1 MIDVKP
7 EVLRAFEMMWGLHP
21 GPVMLIHKSREIVAV
36 NQAAATLGLPVGIL
50 CHSLYP
56 SDKPCP
62 GCMANKALNQGQ
74 AVRKTAY
81 AASQSCFM
89 DGFWIPVVGEPEL
102 YVHFGNDISEFVRP
116 ELLPAKAE

>member
-7 EVLRAFEMMWGLHP
+7 EVLRAFELMWGLHP
-21 GPVMLIHKSREIVAV
+21 GPVMLIHKGREILAV
-36 NQAAATLGLPVGIL
+36 NQAAAALGLPVGIL

-62 GCMANKALNQGQ
+62 HCLANKALKQAQ
-74 AVRKTAY
+74 AVRRTAY
-81 AASQSCFM
+81 VPTQKRFV

-102 YVHFGNDISEFVRP
+102 YVHFGNDITEYVRP
-116 ELLPAKAE
+116 DLLPSAVE